1 MELSM
6 ILLDESFSENQFDSR
21 LRWHSQPKGARL
33 SVAGL
38 TLETAAG
45 SDFWQ
50 RTHYGFQ
57 VDSGHALLLPV
68 TGDFQL
74 ETALTFEPVHQYDQA
89 GLYVRLSERCW
100 LKTSIEFEG
109 AEPSRL
115 GSVVTNQ
122 GWSDW
127 ATQDIANTVRHAA
140 YRVTRRSGDYLIEY
154 RSTPS
159 TFTQIR
165 IAHLIEDDGLNPI
178 FAGLY
183 ACSPKGAGFR
193 AHFHFL
199 RVTALPDS

>member
-1 MELSM
+1 M
-6 ILLDESFSENQFDSR
+6 ILLDESFSGNQFDSR
-21 LRWHSQPKGARL
+21 LRWHSQPNSMRLGA
-33 SVAGL
+33 AGL

-57 VDSGHALLLPV
+57 VDSGHALLMPV
-68 TGDFQL
+68 AGDFQI
-74 ETALTFEPVHQYDQA
+74 ETEVTFAPVHQYDQA
-89 GLYVRLSERCW
+89 GLLVRVSERCW

-109 AEPSRL
+109 SEPSRL
-115 GSVVTNQ
+115 GSVVTND

-127 ATQDIANTVRHAA
+127 ATQDIDETTRRAV
-140 YRVTRRSGDYLIEY
+140 YRVTRRLSDYLVEY
-154 RSTPS
+154 QSTPG

-165 IAHLIEDDGLNPI
+165 LAHLTEDNGLNPV

-193 AHFHFL
+193 ADFRFL
-199 RVTALPDS
+199 RVTSLPGS

>member
-1 MELSM
+1 M
-6 ILLDESFSENQFDSR
+6 ILLHESFSSEQFDSR
-21 LRWHSQPKGARL
+21 LRWHSQPKAAY
-33 SVAGL
+33 SSAAGL

-57 VDSGHALLLPV
+57 VDNGHALLLPV
-68 TGDFQL
+68 AGDFQL
-74 ETALTFEPVHQYDQA
+74 ETTLSFEPVHQYDQA
-89 GLYVRLSERCW
+89 GLCVRLSERCW

-109 AEPSRL
+109 VEPSRL
-115 GSVVTNQ
+115 GSVVTNE

-154 RSTPS
+154 QSTPGI
-159 TFTQIR
+159 FTQLR
-165 IAHLIEDDGLNPI
+165 IAHLTEDNGQNPV

-199 RVTALPDS
+199 RVTAQPGS